1 MYKDKTNEKLKEY
14 YNKFGLMRTLQVAY
28 KMLQLPDHKR
38 NKNFK
43 NSVHGEL
50 CETVLEIC
58 IIDFMNSHKDETKD
72 WFYSKGLILKDI
84 ESSNSK
90 YLTELDLTLFTPY
103 KVLTFECKSYGG
115 DKQFIDECTVVRK
128 GIKDSN
134 VYSQHEKHYITL
146 MKNIK
151 YFRNS
156 DIEFSKIAPLQIG
169 YFDFSL
175 GTVQDNRI
183 KKWRAMMPIINYANI
198 SKLLTSYLN
207 KPECW
212 NMKMLKQAIDIID
225 KNKDKN
231 TKKHLTYVKS
241 LHGKN

>member
-14 YNKFGLMRTLQVAY
+14 YKTFGLKRTLQVAY

-43 NSVHGEL
+43 NTVHGEL

-58 IIDFMNSHKDETKD
+58 IIDFMNNHKEETKD

-84 ESSNSK
+84 ESSNSQ

-103 KVLTFECKSYGG
+103 KVLTFECKSYSG
-115 DKQFIDECTVVRK
+115 DKQFINECTVVRK
-128 GIKDSN
+128 GIKDCD
-134 VYSQHEKHYITL
+134 VYNQHEKHYTTL

-151 YFRNS
+151 YFRNPN
-156 DIEFSKIAPLQIG
+156 IEFHKIAPLQIA

-175 GTVQDNRI
+175 GSIEDNRT
-183 KKWRAMMPIINYANI
+183 KTWRSLMPVITYANI
-198 SKLLTSYLN
+198 DKLLNMYLN
-207 KPECW
+207 KPVCW

-225 KNKDKN
+225 KNKEKN
-231 TKKHLTYVKS
+231 TKKHLKYVKS
-241 LHGKN
+241 LHRK